1 MNDIE
6 FYCVYFINLQILN
19 SWQSGRKFW
28 VKVMEY
34 GEPYPL
40 YVEMKKLDADGRKI
54 NIEEV
59 LIDNK
64 LVKKG
69 YRER

>member
-1 MNDIE
+1 M
-6 FYCVYFINLQILN
+6 
-19 SWQSGRKFW
+19 G
-28 VKVMEY
+28 Y
-34 GEPYPL
+34 GGPYPL
-40 YVEMKKLDADGRKI
+40 YVEMQKFDADGRKQ
-54 NIEEV
+54 NLEEI

>member
-1 MNDIE
+1 
-6 FYCVYFINLQILN
+6 
-19 SWQSGRKFW
+19 
-28 VKVMEY
+28 MEY
-34 GEPYPL
+34 GGPYPL

-69 YRER
+69 NWER